1 MSDTITVQTL
11 NGYTLVVTRNEAP
24 KAHVQPWGTV
34 TLSHSADTFCGT
46 FGVIHDLAEVYFEA
60 GCVWI
65 NHFSFELPWADLL
78 RLADFMSLPIP
89 MPETAA

>member
-11 NGYTLVVTRNEAP
+11 HGYALVVTRNEASKDRVP
-24 KAHVQPWGTV
+24 PWGTV
-34 TLSHSADTFCGT
+34 TLSHPATAFSGT
-46 FGVIHDLAEVYFEA
+46 LGVIHDLDAAYFEA
-60 GCVWI
+60 ECVWI